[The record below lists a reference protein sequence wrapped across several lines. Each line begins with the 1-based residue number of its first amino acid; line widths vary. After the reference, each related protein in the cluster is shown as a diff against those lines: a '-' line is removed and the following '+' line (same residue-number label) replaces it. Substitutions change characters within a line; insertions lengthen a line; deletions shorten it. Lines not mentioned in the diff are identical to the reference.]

1 MMGGGNIGTVQG
13 EFSEMKIT
21 GRAVLRLS
29 RLVLL
34 SLLLALLAGTVSR
47 AAEPLTLRVLSYNI
61 HHGEGI
67 DGKLDLPRIA
77 GVITAVKP
85 DLVALQEVD
94 RHTQRSKKLDQ
105 PAMLAKLTGMKILFE
120 RNIAFQGGDY
130 GNAILSRFPVKTHRN
145 HKLPNHDQG
154 EQRGALEAEILLPD
168 GHGSLLLWVTH
179 LDHRPDP
186 TERLASARALEKIV
200 RAKGETVGL
209 LAGDLN
215 SQLSGQVLPIFL
227 RSWTNSNGLKPQ
239 ATVPV
244 KEPKRQ
250 IDFVLYRPQQ
260 RWRVKSVKVLEEQI
274 ASDHRAILS
283 VLELLPAASR

>member
-1 MMGGGNIGTVQG
+1 MKTTGNSV
-13 EFSEMKIT
+13 
-21 GRAVLRLS
+21 S
-29 RLVLL
+29 RLLGLVVLPL
-34 SLLLALLAGTVSR
+34 VLGVVLMSSR
-47 AAEPLTLRVLSYNI
+47 SIAAEPLQIRVLSYNI
-61 HHGEGI
+61 HHGAGV

-94 RHTQRSKKLDQ
+94 RNTKRAKQQDQ
-105 PAMLAKLTGMKILFE
+105 PAMLAQLTGMKILFE
-120 RNIAFQGGDY
+120 QNIAFQGGGY
-130 GNAILSRFPVKTHRN
+130 GNAILSRFPIKSHRN
-145 HKLPNHDQG
+145 HKLPNHDKG
-154 EQRGALEAEILLPD
+154 EQRGALEAEIVLPK
-168 GHGSLLLWVTH
+168 GHGSLMLWATH

-200 RAKGETVGL
+200 RSKGETVGL

-227 RSWTNSNGLKPQ
+227 RNWTNSNGLKPQ

-244 KEPKRQ
+244 KNPKRQ
-250 IDFVLYRPQQ
+250 IDFVLYRPQN
-260 RWRVKSVKVLEEQI
+260 RWRVKSVKVLEEAV

>member
-1 MMGGGNIGTVQG
+1 MNT
-13 EFSEMKIT
+13 S
-21 GRAVLRLS
+21 GRFVLPLP

-34 SLLLALLAGTVSR
+34 LLVLTATLVGREAL
-47 AAEPLTLRVLSYNI
+47 AAEPLTIRVLSYNI

-67 DGKLDLPRIA
+67 DGKLDLSRIA

-94 RHTQRSKKLDQ
+94 RHTRRTEQLDQ
-105 PAMLAKLTGMKILFE
+105 PAILSKLTGMKILFE
-120 RNIAFQGGDY
+120 KNIVFQGGDY
-130 GNAILSRFPVKTHRN
+130 GNAILSRFPVKAYRN
-145 HKLPNHDQG
+145 HKLPSHDEG
-154 EQRGALEAEILLPD
+154 EQRGALEAEILLPG
-168 GHGSLLLWVTH
+168 GHGTLILWSTH

-186 TERLASARALEKIV
+186 IERLASARALEKIV

-215 SQLSGQVLPIFL
+215 SQLRGQVLPVFL
-227 RSWTNSNGLKPQ
+227 RSWTNSNGLKPLP
-239 ATVPV
+239 TVPV

-250 IDFVLYRPQQ
+250 IDFVFYRPPQ
-260 RWRVKSVKVLEEQI
+260 RWRVKSVRVLEEQV
-274 ASDHRAILS
+274 ASDHRALLS

>member
-1 MMGGGNIGTVQG
+1 
-13 EFSEMKIT
+13 MKIT
-21 GRAVLRLS
+21 GRSVLHFTGL
-29 RLVLL
+29 LFPVLIT
-34 SLLLALLAGTVSR
+34 LLASGQSTAV
-47 AAEPLTLRVLSYNI
+47 EPLTLRVLSYNI
-61 HHGEGI
+61 HHGAGI
-67 DGKLDLPRIA
+67 DGKLDVPRIA

-94 RHTQRSKKLDQ
+94 RHTQRSKQQDQ
-105 PAMLAKLTGMKILFE
+105 PAMLARLTGMKVLFE
-120 RNIAFQGGDY
+120 QNIAFQGGDY
-130 GNAILSRFPVKTHRN
+130 GNAILSRFPIKTHRN
-145 HKLPNHDQG
+145 HKLPNHDEG
-154 EQRGALEAEILLPD
+154 EQRGALEAEILLPK
-168 GHGSLLLWVTH
+168 GHGSLVLWATH

-244 KEPKRQ
+244 KDPKRQ

-260 RWRVKSVKVLEEQI
+260 RWRVKSVKVLAEQI

>member
-1 MMGGGNIGTVQG
+1 MDSDNFVTVQG
-13 EFSEMKIT
+13 EFSKMKTT
-21 GRAVLRLS
+21 GRTVLRLS
-29 RLVLL
+29 KLVLL
-34 SLLLALLAGTVSR
+34 PVLIALLAGTLST
-47 AAEPLTLRVLSYNI
+47 AAEPLTIRVLSYNI

-77 GVITAVKP
+77 RVMTAVRP

-94 RHTQRSKKLDQ
+94 RHTQRSKQLDQ
-105 PAMLAKLTGMKILFE
+105 PAILARLTGMKILFE
-120 RNIAFQGGDY
+120 QNIAFQGGDY
-130 GNAILSRFPVKTHRN
+130 GNAILSRFPIKTYRN

-154 EQRGALEAEILLPD
+154 EQRGVLEAEILLPK
-168 GHGSLLLWVTH
+168 GHGSLVLWATH

-186 TERLASARALEKIV
+186 TERLASARVLEKIV

-244 KEPKRQ
+244 KKPKRQ